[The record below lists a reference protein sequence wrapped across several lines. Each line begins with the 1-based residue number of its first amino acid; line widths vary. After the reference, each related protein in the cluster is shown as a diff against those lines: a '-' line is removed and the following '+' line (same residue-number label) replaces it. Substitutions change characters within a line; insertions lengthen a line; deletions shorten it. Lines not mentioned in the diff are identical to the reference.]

1 MLVGAP
7 TILIING
14 ARPLGAFLV
23 QVLIQNGGKTVVVDD
38 FNEKTVG
45 FIKRFA
51 GKPNFTFIDRSK
63 FDSIKDTFKDI
74 KYVIYLANDFNQED
88 NEVSSKL
95 FLLETK
101 FIDYVLTLALEK
113 KSHFIL
119 VTSMH
124 LHKDFILKKNRV
136 RNEHIAYTESDL
148 QNYFERIVLEYHQ
161 KVGLKAR
168 ITRLATVYGPDM
180 DLGQDEILKS
190 MLIDAFNN
198 DYIRIKGDGLEYKY
212 YIHVSDAVRGI
223 LYALFTPN
231 VVGQIFSI
239 ANPEEISVLSLANK
253 ILNCNV
259 RAKSIQFIPNDY
271 EIEPLYEHA
280 YIPDPN
286 LGEIG
291 WKPLVPFEK
300 GLVELIEFYRSSL
313 TRENGRVDSISQMHK
328 NQPLISNIN
337 IDFDFHDTLNLTDSI
352 HGYEI
357 DKKHPLD
364 RSFIKALET
373 SEPPIYREKIDS
385 RYTVNN
391 EKASSVDQWTT
402 VKFVIKLT
410 FLLCVIVFLVIPLV
424 RVGLVYYRLESV
436 LERLQTNLSSYQE
449 SITEEQFSNDF
460 DQSLMTIRWVLLITG
475 YEKENQKI
483 IEGLKGIE
491 DAIILYNTIRQ
502 NQLHNLLNASQYTS
516 ESEYLQL
523 KDISQRSTESLNNI
537 KNLDSIPLNDSLKSR
552 IDKIKSWL
560 ESNITLANS
569 KIDAREDVY

>member
-1 MLVGAP
+1 MLFGTQT

-14 ARPLGAFLV
+14 ARPLGAFLA
-23 QVLIQNGGKTVVVDD
+23 QVLIQNGGKVLLVDD

-51 GKPNFTFIDRSK
+51 GRPNFTFIDRSK
-63 FDSIKDTFKDI
+63 FESIKDTFDNI

-95 FLLETK
+95 FLLQTR

-124 LHKDFILKKNRV
+124 LHKDFILKRNHL
-136 RNEHIAYTESDL
+136 RNEHVAYTESDL

-168 ITRLATVYGPDM
+168 ITRLATIYGPDM
-180 DLGQDEILKS
+180 DLDQDKMLKS
-190 MLIDAFNN
+190 MLIEAFNT
-198 DYIRIKGDGLEYKY
+198 DYIRIKGDGLEYRY
-212 YIHVSDAVRGI
+212 YVHISDAVRGI

-231 VVGQIFSI
+231 AVGQIFSI

-259 RAKSIQFIPNDY
+259 RAKSIQFTANDY

-300 GLVELIEFYRSSL
+300 GLVDLIEFYRSSL
-313 TRENGRVDSISQMHK
+313 TQDNRSEKMYND
-328 NQPLISNIN
+328 QPLTSSIK
-337 IDFDFHDTLNLTDSI
+337 IDFDFPDTLNLTDSI

-357 DKKHPLD
+357 ERRRPLD
-364 RSFIKALET
+364 RHLIKSLET
-373 SEPPIYREKIDS
+373 EEPPIYRDKIDS
-385 RYTVNN
+385 RYTVN
-391 EKASSVDQWTT
+391 EDKISSVGKLATT
-402 VKFVIKLT
+402 KFIIKLT
-410 FLLCVIVFLVIPLV
+410 FILCVIVFLVVPLV
-424 RVGLVYYRLESV
+424 RLGLVYYRLERA
-436 LERLQTNLSSYQE
+436 LERLQTNITDYE
-449 SITEEQFSNDF
+449 EFITEEEFSNDF
-460 DQSLMTIRWVLLITG
+460 NQSLMTIRWFLIITG
-475 YEKENQKI
+475 YDKENQKI
-483 IEGLKGIE
+483 IEGLRGIE
-491 DAIILYNTIRQ
+491 NAIILYNTIRQ
-502 NQLHNLLNASQYTS
+502 NQLHNVLHANQYTS

-523 KDISQRSTESLNNI
+523 KDIAQRSTESLNDI
-537 KNLDSIPLNDSLKSR
+537 KNLDNLPLHDSLKSR

-569 KIDAREDVY
+569 KIDTDARGEGLY